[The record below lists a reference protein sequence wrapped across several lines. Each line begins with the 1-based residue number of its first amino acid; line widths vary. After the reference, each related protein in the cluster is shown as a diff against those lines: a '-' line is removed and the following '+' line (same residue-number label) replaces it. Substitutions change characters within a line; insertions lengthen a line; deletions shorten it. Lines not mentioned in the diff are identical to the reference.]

1 MCGRAGRGLVRAVCA
16 ARGWALTGVGE
27 PGPAL
32 LPEQAQAVA
41 AVVAARGAFQ
51 PLLLE
56 GVTGSGK
63 TEVYLEAIRACLARG
78 QQALVLVPE
87 IGLTPQDLQRFRR
100 RLGVPVL
107 AFHSGLSDGERASAW
122 LRLARNQAKVLVGTR
137 SAVFT
142 PLPAAGLIVIEDR
155 KSTRL
160 NSSH

>member
-32 LPEQAQAVA
+32 LPERARAVA

-51 PLLLE
+51 PRLLE

-87 IGLTPQDLQRFRR
+87 IGLTPQALQRFRR

-107 AFHSGLSDGERASAW
+107 AFHSGLS
-122 LRLARNQAKVLVGTR
+122 R
-137 SAVFT
+137 SEEHTSELQSLMRISYAVFCLKKKNT
-142 PLPAAGLIVIEDR
+142 NYTQFSELHYAAD
-155 KSTRL
+155 TT
-160 NSSH
+160 